1 MGYISSPDGGAH
13 WGSAQQLTGPM
24 SLTDIANTSQGRMT
38 GDYIS
43 TSFNPAG
50 SAVPV
55 FAVGLPHTAA
65 QPFDEAMYAPTTPL
79 PVSPPSQ
86 ASNPSSSAGA
96 QSTTGQ
102 GSGET
107 HHALRAG

>member
-1 MGYISSPDGGAH
+1 
-13 WGSAQQLTGPM
+13 M
-24 SLTDIANTSQGRMT
+24 SLSDIANTSQGPMT

-43 TSFNPAG
+43 TSFNATG

-79 PVSPPSQ
+79 PVTPPSQ
-86 ASNPSSSAGA
+86 AGNPASSAGA
-96 QSTTGQ
+96 QTTTGQ
-102 GSGET
+102 GTGT
-107 HHALRAG
+107 AQHALREE